1 MTRELERLNIEN
13 KKDSEAIA
21 EIHRLM
27 VYSFGKYKSGVR
39 QNDVK
44 QWTKHFN

>member
-21 EIHRLM
+21 EIYRLM
-27 VYSFGKYKSGVR
+27 LLNK
-39 QNDVK
+39 
-44 QWTKHFN
+44 